1 MSILVDILSGGSLG
15 ALFGG
20 VQRVVERY
28 QETKLK
34 ALEFQHVLEL
44 HKLQN
49 TQDAL
54 MADKDLL
61 KTELQEFGK
70 ALTGSYDHD
79 ASFKPDTWV
88 DNIRAL
94 VRPVLTFTLVWMAWY
109 NTTEFMALASG
120 VVLWWFASSV
130 QLPRRD

>member
-1 MSILVDILSGGSLG
+1 MSVLVDILSGGSLG

-20 VQRVVERY
+20 IQRGVEKY
-28 QETKLK
+28 QELQFKKLEY
-34 ALEFQHVLEL
+34 AHVEAM
-44 HKLQN
+44 HDKQN

-109 NTTEFMALASG
+109 NPTEFMALASG
-120 VVLWWFASSV
+120 VVLWWFASRV